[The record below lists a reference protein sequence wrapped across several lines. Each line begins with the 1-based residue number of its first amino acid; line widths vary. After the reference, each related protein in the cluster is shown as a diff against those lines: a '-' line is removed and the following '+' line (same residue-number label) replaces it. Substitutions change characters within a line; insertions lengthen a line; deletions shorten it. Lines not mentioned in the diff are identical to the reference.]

1 MIARF
6 PVKAPTLGDLDARA
20 HAVANAAI
28 DGRTYEERAA
38 HKKAPGIKYTLQQV
52 EPAQCD
58 GVDWNDGQVRFKQW
72 GAVYEVRY
80 DGDEKTKRAGH
91 ELV

>member
-20 HAVANAAI
+20 HVVAVAAI
-28 DGRTYEERAA
+28 DGRLYEERVS
-38 HKKAPGIKYTLQQV
+38 HKKAPSVKYSLQQV

-58 GVDWNDGQVRFKQW
+58 GVDWNQGRVRFKAW

-80 DGDEKTKRAGH
+80 DGDEQ
-91 ELV
+91 L